1 MKTMMLADFLALA
14 KSLPKNVAL
23 WALLATGICLVAGNA
38 TPIILLTGFPMS
50 HMVLMPMLLRDQRRD
65 WGRLS
70 PGFAGF
76 REANVVAG
84 RYASIAIVV
93 AGCVALGVAAYTTA
107 CIVNAVVPGLPLVRH
122 FAVGFDAAGVVSFAA
137 GTFALTIAMFSVL
150 LPFMFADSHR
160 KLASY
165 IPFAFMLALMGWIYA
180 FRSMNFDAFFPSWV
194 GSSSPRSRWA
204 ARSSWEDAS
213 RRRRSPCTS
222 YRSARRFAGTRRA
235 TSSPSEP
242 DRPASRCPRNPRWPG
257 RAHARN

>member
-23 WALLATGICLVAGNA
+23 WALLATGICLAAGNA

-65 WGRLS
+65 WVAFRQALPLS
-70 PGFAGF
+70 
-76 REANVVAG
+76 RANVVAG
-84 RYASIAIVV
+84 RYASIAVVV

-165 IPFAFMLALMGWIYA
+165 IPFAPIIDE
-180 FRSMNFDAFFPSWV
+180 NTIK
-194 GSSSPRSRWA
+194 A
-204 ARSSWEDAS
+204 ANEARAELLPAADTFTKYTGKLVTEEKDKVYH
-213 RRRRSPCTS
+213 RRHR
-222 YRSARRFAGTRRA
+222 G
-235 TSSPSEP
+235 
-242 DRPASRCPRNPRWPG
+242 
-257 RAHARN
+257 

>member
-23 WALLATGICLVAGNA
+23 WALLATGICLAAGNA

-65 WGRLS
+65 WVAFRQALPLS
-70 PGFAGF
+70 
-76 REANVVAG
+76 RANVVAG
-84 RYASIAIVV
+84 RYASIAVVV

-165 IPFAFMLALMGWIYA
+165 IPFAFMLALMGWIYI
-180 FRSMNFDAFFPSWV
+180 FRSMNFDAWA

>member
-23 WALLATGICLVAGNA
+23 WALLATGICLAAGNA

-50 HMVLMPMLLRDQRRD
+50 HMVLMPMLLPDQRRD
-65 WGRLS
+65 WVAFRQALPLS
-70 PGFAGF
+70 
-76 REANVVAG
+76 RANVVAG
-84 RYASIAIVV
+84 RYASIAVVV

-165 IPFAFMLALMGWIYA
+165 IPFAFMLALMGWFYI
-180 FRSMNFDAFFPSWV
+180 FRTIDFDAFLPLV
-194 GSSSPRSRWA
+194 GRIVVA
-204 ARSSWEDAS
+204 AQSLGGALVVGGCVTAAALALYVVSERAAV
-213 RRRRSPCTS
+213 RG
-222 YRSARRFAGTRRA
+222 YATR
-235 TSSPSEP
+235 
-242 DRPASRCPRNPRWPG
+242 DL
-257 RAHARN
+257 

>member
-23 WALLATGICLVAGNA
+23 WALLATGICLAAGNA

-65 WGRLS
+65 WVAFRQALPLS
-70 PGFAGF
+70 
-76 REANVVAG
+76 RANVVAG
-84 RYASIAIVV
+84 RYASIA
-93 AGCVALGVAAYTTA
+93 VAAYTTA

-165 IPFAFMLALMGWIYA
+165 IPFAFMLALMGWIYI
-180 FRSMNFDAFFPSWV
+180 FRSMNFDAFLPLV
-194 GSSSPRSRWA
+194 GRIVVA
-204 ARSSWEDAS
+204 AQSLGGALVVGGCVTAAALALYVVSERAAV
-213 RRRRSPCTS
+213 RG
-222 YRSARRFAGTRRA
+222 YATR
-235 TSSPSEP
+235 
-242 DRPASRCPRNPRWPG
+242 DL
-257 RAHARN
+257 

>member
-23 WALLATGICLVAGNA
+23 WALLATGICLAAGNA

-65 WGRLS
+65 WVAFRQALPLS
-70 PGFAGF
+70 
-76 REANVVAG
+76 RANVVAG
-84 RYASIAIVV
+84 RYASIAVVV

-107 CIVNAVVPGLPLVRH
+107 CIVNAVVPALPLVRH

-165 IPFAFMLALMGWIYA
+165 IPFAFMLALMGWIYI
-180 FRSMNFDAFFPSWV
+180 FRSMNFDAFLPLV
-194 GSSSPRSRWA
+194 GRIVVA
-204 ARSSWEDAS
+204 AQSLGGALVVGGCVTAAALALYVVSERAAV
-213 RRRRSPCTS
+213 RG
-222 YRSARRFAGTRRA
+222 YATR
-235 TSSPSEP
+235 
-242 DRPASRCPRNPRWPG
+242 DL
-257 RAHARN
+257 

>member
-65 WGRLS
+65 WVAFRQALPLS
-70 PGFAGF
+70 
-76 REANVVAG
+76 RANVVAG

-137 GTFALTIAMFSVL
+137 
-150 LPFMFADSHR
+150 
-160 KLASY
+160 
-165 IPFAFMLALMGWIYA
+165 FMLALMGWIYA
-180 FRSMNFDAFFPSWV
+180 FRSMNFDAFLPLV
-194 GSSSPRSRWA
+194 GRIVVA
-204 ARSSWEDAS
+204 AQSLGGALVVGGCVTAAALALYVVSERAAV
-213 RRRRSPCTS
+213 RG
-222 YRSARRFAGTRRA
+222 YATR
-235 TSSPSEP
+235 
-242 DRPASRCPRNPRWPG
+242 DL
-257 RAHARN
+257 

>member
-23 WALLATGICLVAGNA
+23 WALLATGICLAAGNA

-65 WGRLS
+65 WVAFRQALPLS
-70 PGFAGF
+70 
-76 REANVVAG
+76 RANVVAG
-84 RYASIAIVV
+84 RS
-93 AGCVALGVAAYTTA
+93 GCVALGVAAYTTA

-180 FRSMNFDAFFPSWV
+180 FRSMNFDAFLPLV
-194 GSSSPRSRWA
+194 GRIVVA
-204 ARSSWEDAS
+204 AQSLGGALVVGGCVTAAALALYVVSERAAV
-213 RRRRSPCTS
+213 RG
-222 YRSARRFAGTRRA
+222 YATR
-235 TSSPSEP
+235 
-242 DRPASRCPRNPRWPG
+242 DL
-257 RAHARN
+257 

>member
-23 WALLATGICLVAGNA
+23 WALLATGICLAAGNA

-65 WGRLS
+65 WVAFRQALPLS
-70 PGFAGF
+70 
-76 REANVVAG
+76 RANVVAG
-84 RYASIAIVV
+84 RYASIAV
-93 AGCVALGVAAYTTA
+93 GVAAYTTA

-165 IPFAFMLALMGWIYA
+165 IPFAFMLALMGWIYI
-180 FRSMNFDAFFPSWV
+180 FRSMNFDAFLPLV
-194 GSSSPRSRWA
+194 GRIVVA
-204 ARSSWEDAS
+204 AQSLGGALVVGGCVTAAALALYVVSERAAV
-213 RRRRSPCTS
+213 RG
-222 YRSARRFAGTRRA
+222 YATR
-235 TSSPSEP
+235 
-242 DRPASRCPRNPRWPG
+242 DL
-257 RAHARN
+257 

>member
-23 WALLATGICLVAGNA
+23 WALLATGICLAAGNA

-65 WGRLS
+65 WVAFRQALPLS
-70 PGFAGF
+70 
-76 REANVVAG
+76 RANVVAG
-84 RYASIAIVV
+84 RYASIAIVVAGCVALGVAAYTTACIAIVV

-180 FRSMNFDAFFPSWV
+180 FRSMNFDAFLPLV
-194 GSSSPRSRWA
+194 GRIVVA
-204 ARSSWEDAS
+204 AQSLGGALVVGGCVTAAALALYVVSERAAV
-213 RRRRSPCTS
+213 RG
-222 YRSARRFAGTRRA
+222 YATR
-235 TSSPSEP
+235 
-242 DRPASRCPRNPRWPG
+242 DL
-257 RAHARN
+257 

>member
-23 WALLATGICLVAGNA
+23 WALLATGICLAAGNA

-65 WGRLS
+65 LVAFRQAMPLS
-70 PGFAGF
+70 
-76 REANVVAG
+76 RANVVAG
-84 RYASIAIVV
+84 RYASIAVVV

-165 IPFAFMLALMGWIYA
+165 IPFAFMLALMGWIYI
-180 FRSMNFDAFFPSWV
+180 FRSMNFDAFLPLV
-194 GSSSPRSRWA
+194 GRIVVA
-204 ARSSWEDAS
+204 AQSLGGALVVGGCVTAAALALYVVSERAAV
-213 RRRRSPCTS
+213 RG
-222 YRSARRFAGTRRA
+222 YATR
-235 TSSPSEP
+235 
-242 DRPASRCPRNPRWPG
+242 DL
-257 RAHARN
+257 